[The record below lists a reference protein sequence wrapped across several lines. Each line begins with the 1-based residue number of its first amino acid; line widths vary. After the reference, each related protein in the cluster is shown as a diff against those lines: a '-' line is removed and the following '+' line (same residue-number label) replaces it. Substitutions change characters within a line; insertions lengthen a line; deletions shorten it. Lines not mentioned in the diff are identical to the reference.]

1 MHRSSLDLEREDQ
14 GASHRAVTVLP
25 WVPISLSRE
34 RQWPFPQR
42 AAVRNEL
49 TDVKVFGEHEHLLH
63 TYIELLLLR
72 LPGRGSLGVRNV
84 PGPAW
89 GLRGWFFPRS

>member
-14 GASHRAVTVLP
+14 GASNRAVTVLP

-42 AAVRNEL
+42 AAIRNEL
-49 TDVKVFGEHEHLLH
+49 TDVKVSGEHERLLH
-63 TYIELLLLR
+63 THIELLLLR
-72 LPGRGSLGVRNV
+72 SPGGGNLGVRNV

-89 GLRGWFFPRS
+89 GLRA